1 MNRLCKVLIVDD
13 EFLVRQGIKHHM
25 NWEAEGFQIVG
36 EASNGEE
43 GLEQVQSLQPDI
55 VITDIVMPV
64 MDGET
69 FVRTLKAS
77 HPQIEVIVLSSFS
90 EFEYVRSTLQNGA
103 ADYILKPKLD
113 TNELLQVLQR
123 TAGKIPELQFE
134 PSHDGW
140 RLGQLM
146 EKMLSGFT
154 LDEENEMH
162 MIRETFPHRCFRLLV
177 YKPQDTHAHVH
188 KLDNEH
194 LESRLREQL
203 PDVECAIVPAEG
215 SSPVVLLNVEPAK
228 DEWMVQRIKELANEN
243 KDGQDGTCWVL
254 SDSFSSFEE
263 MGNVYR
269 TRLTKLMEYRFYYE
283 DRAILVYSELP
294 PLHPA
299 GYQFNVNMFLQHVKR
314 NRTEAAREYLQEH
327 ALTLGRDYIADVFE
341 IKSFLGNL
349 IFNVTITL
357 ADMDVQ
363 SSALEESKYA
373 YFKHVDG
380 ASSLTEA
387 MSVLD
392 QFMAEVQECTSGDGA
407 RRSDPNMKMLLEYMH
422 EHFDQPLG
430 LAEVAKH
437 FHFNPSY
444 LSSYFSSHKKEG
456 FNEYLNKIRIE
467 KAEELLR
474 SDHVTISEISSMVG
488 YSDHSYFCKVFKK
501 FTGLSPSRYRRKFWA

>member
-25 NWEAEGFQIVG
+25 NWEAEGFNIVG

-43 GLEQVQSLQPDI
+43 GLQQVELLKPDI

-64 MDGET
+64 MNGET
-69 FVRTLKAS
+69 FVRTLKAAY
-77 HPQIEVIVLSSFS
+77 PQIEVIVLSSFS
-90 EFEYVRSTLQNGA
+90 EFEYVRSTLQHGA

-113 TNELLQVLQR
+113 TNELLEVLRR
-123 TAGKIPELQFE
+123 TAGKIPELHYE
-134 PSHDGW
+134 PSHEGY
-140 RLGQLM
+140 RIGQLM

-154 LDEENEMH
+154 LDEDNEMPKL
-162 MIRETFPHRCFRLLV
+162 REAFPLGSFRLFAFQPESGL
-177 YKPQDTHAHVH
+177 KNQ
-188 KLDNEH
+188 EH
-194 LESRLREQL
+194 ERIEAQLRSRLPGIGCAVLPAESRL
-203 PDVECAIVPAEG
+203 
-215 SSPVVLLNVEPAK
+215 PVLLLNVNPEQDEDMVEQVREWAK
-228 DEWMVQRIKELANEN
+228 ET
-243 KDGQDGTCWVL
+243 GTGTGEDASVWVL
-254 SDSFSSFEE
+254 SEKFGSFEK
-263 MGNVYR
+263 MGEIYR
-269 TRLTKLMEYRFYYE
+269 ERLVKLMEFSFYYT
-283 DRAILVYSELP
+283 DRAILVDGELP
-294 PLHPA
+294 PMHPA

-314 NRTEAAREYLQEH
+314 NRVESAKEYLRDH
-327 ALTLGRDYIADVFE
+327 AASLGRDYIADVFE

-363 SSALEESKYA
+363 SSGLEESKYT
-373 YFKHVDG
+373 YFKNVDG
-380 ASSLTEA
+380 ASSLNEV
-387 MSVLD
+387 MQVLD
-392 QFMAEVQECTSGDGA
+392 QFMNEVEECVSGSGGK
-407 RRSDPNMKMLLEYMH
+407 RSDPNMKMLLDYMH
-422 EHFDQPLG
+422 EHYDQPLG
-430 LAEVAKH
+430 LSEVAKH

-474 SDHVTISEISSMVG
+474 SDDVTISEISSMVG

>member
-25 NWEAEGFQIVG
+25 NWESEGFQIVG

-43 GLEQVQSLQPDI
+43 GLEQVRLLKPDI
-55 VITDIVMPV
+55 VITDIVMPI
-64 MDGET
+64 MDGEA

-90 EFEYVRSTLQNGA
+90 EFEYVRSTLQHGA

-123 TAGKIPELQFE
+123 TAGKIPELQYE
-134 PSHDGW
+134 PSHEGW
-140 RLGQLM
+140 KLGQFM
-146 EKMLSGFT
+146 EKMISGFA
-154 LDEENEMH
+154 LEDENDMA
-162 MIRETFPHRCFRLLV
+162 MVRDTFPHDCFRLV
-177 YKPQDTHAHVH
+177 VCGTQSIADKDEMEN
-188 KLDNEH
+188 KLRSY
-194 LESRLREQL
+194 LA
-203 PDVECAIVPAEG
+203 DVECAMVPAE
-215 SSPVVLLNVEPAK
+215 SELPIFLLNVDPAK
-228 DEWMVQRIKELANEN
+228 DDWMVGRIKQVALENEA
-243 KDGQDGTCWVL
+243 GITGPSWVL
-254 SDSFSSFEE
+254 SDSFTSFNQ
-263 MGNVYR
+263 MGDVYR
-269 TRLTKLMEYRFYYE
+269 NHLIKLMEYRFYYE
-283 DRAILVYSELP
+283 GRSILVYSELP
-294 PLHPA
+294 PLHTA

-314 NRTEAAREYLQEH
+314 NRTEAARDYLREH

-363 SSALEESKYA
+363 SSALEESKYT
-373 YFKHVDG
+373 YFKNVDG
-380 ASSLTEA
+380 ASSLGEV
-387 MSVLD
+387 MNVLD
-392 QFMAEVQECTSGDGA
+392 QFMLEVQECTAGDGGK
-407 RRSDPNMKMLLEYMH
+407 RSDPNMKMLLEYMH
-422 EHFDQPLG
+422 EHYDQPLG

-474 SDHVTISEISSMVG
+474 SDDVTISEISSMVG